1 MNINEI
7 RTKVAKVAG
16 RYGVEQV
23 FLFGSYAR
31 GDARPDSDIDICIK
45 KGNVRTL
52 LELSGFYLDL
62 EESLGQKVDVVT
74 TESLQGDFK
83 ENIEKELVEIYG
95 AEQ

>member
-7 RTKVAKVAG
+7 KTKVAKVASQ
-16 RYGVEQV
+16 YGVEQV

-31 GDARPDSDIDICIK
+31 GEARPDSDIDICIK

-83 ENIEKELVEIYG
+83 RNIEKDLVAIYD
-95 AEQ
+95 AE